1 MCFPQVFYPNVMIH
15 HYHDWNESLVELR
28 DHLQI
33 QDKMRKKRKSNPT
46 QKKKKKKNKSKLHL
60 THLKESFLPRT
71 DKQKQHYMQVKKKK
85 LSINL

>member
-1 MCFPQVFYPNVMIH
+1 MIH
-15 HYHDWNESLVELR
+15 HYHDWNKSLVELR

-46 QKKKKKKNKSKLHL
+46 HTKKKQNTL

-71 DKQKQHYMQVKKKK
+71 HKQKQHYMQVKKKK
-85 LSINL
+85 KVEHKFVMMIILLFL